1 MECDQQCCDYIISDK
16 LIQCAV
22 CSTDSSVVSWPGVLP
37 QPVPALRH
45 RHRAVDLRPGAVE
58 DGGGKLGVLG
68 GGERGH
74 GVGAARQRGV
84 RALGV
89 GQVVLVPTRAARHG
103 EPLLLV
109 HVHHQAAGIRR
120 GGRPRRVGVRIVLIF
135 EHVVFKFQI
144 QKVWIVLLQK
154 EE

>member
-58 DGGGKLGVLG
+58 DGGGELGVLG

-89 GQVVLVPTRAARHG
+89 GQVVLVPTRAA
-103 EPLLLV
+103 
-109 HVHHQAAGIRR
+109 
-120 GGRPRRVGVRIVLIF
+120 
-135 EHVVFKFQI
+135 
-144 QKVWIVLLQK
+144 
-154 EE
+154 